1 MQIFNFSPIGYIK
14 SPYQQKFGIPRQ
26 SGLVPAATVTL
37 ELLPPFN
44 NPHCVRGLEEFEYVW
59 IQFVFHNSTDEGWN
73 PLVRPPRLGGKQKMG
88 VFATRSPHRPNNIG
102 LSLLKLEKITLNKGV
117 ILEFSGADLLDGT
130 PALDIKPYITFIE
143 SKPTAKS
150 GFASKAP
157 PLLTVAWSI
166 EALVQLKALNLSDRF
181 KILIEHSLAL
191 DPRPAYQEDKNRIY
205 GIRIDDINIKF
216 QIKDKIVQVTELIH
230 KKKPPHL

>member
-1 MQIFNFSPIGYIK
+1 MQIYSFSPIGFIK

-26 SGLVPAATVTL
+26 PGLVPAATVTL

-59 IQFVFHNSTDEGWN
+59 IQFVFHDSTNEGWN

-102 LSLLKLEKITLNKGV
+102 LSLFKLERINIKNGV

-130 PALDIKPYITFIE
+130 PVLDIKPYITFIE
-143 SKPTAKS
+143 SKPNAKS
-150 GFASKAP
+150 GFAIEP
-157 PLLTVAWSI
+157 PSLLTVIWLP
-166 EALVQLKALNLSDRF
+166 EALFQFKRLNLTDKF
-181 KILIEHSLAL
+181 KLLIEQSLAQ
-191 DPRPAYQEDKNRIY
+191 DPRPAYQDN
-205 GIRIDDINIKF
+205 IDRKYHLMIGQINVIF
-216 QIKDKIVQVTELIH
+216 CVQERELFILTLT
-230 KKKPPHL
+230 K